1 ALAHLRPAWRVAAS
15 DISPDALAVAQDN
28 VRRLGLAVTFKQ
40 GDLLEPF
47 AGEPLDI
54 VVSNPPYIPAEDI
67 PHLQP
72 EVRDY
77 EPRGALDGGPDG
89 LAPYRTMMAQLALLP
104 RPPRLIG
111 FELGQGQAADVA
123 ALLRAAGY
131 WDEIVTV
138 PDLAGIDRH
147 VLGIARG

>member
-1 ALAHLRPAWRVAAS
+1 
-15 DISPDALAVAQDN
+15 
-28 VRRLGLAVTFKQ
+28 
-40 GDLLEPF
+40 
-47 AGEPLDI
+47 
-54 VVSNPPYIPAEDI
+54 
-67 PHLQP
+67 
-72 EVRDY
+72 
-77 EPRGALDGGPDG
+77 
-89 LAPYRTMMAQLALLP
+89 MMAQLALLP